1 MKRISLWL
9 AMLVFAPGIVEA
21 VDYVPPRY
29 RTHYSPYA
37 FSYHKSGMV
46 PGGLDYSSQAFSYR
60 HSGLVPEGVRYTPYL
75 LRYGHSGLVID
86 YYGYSTSSDHYA
98 PACGSRPVCVPV
110 RHAPVGGPRACAV
123 ENRGPN
129 PIETIRRCLQD
140 KGHHDVN
147 INQVLMIDS
156 KLVSADFF
164 LKDRNLII
172 KYWNPSEIESLKTQK
187 EYKQTG
193 YEKYRE
199 KWMEVAAQHE
209 QNGGRI
215 HCVEASG
222 TEAIVAALDSCD
234 ELNANPEETDQ
245 AVLYAR
251 N

>member
-1 MKRISLWL
+1 
-9 AMLVFAPGIVEA
+9 MLIFAPGIVEA

-37 FSYHKSGMV
+37 FSYRNSGMV
-46 PGGLDYSSQAFSYR
+46 PGGLDYSSQAFNYR
-60 HSGLVPEGVRYTPYL
+60 HSGLVLEGVRYTPYR

-86 YYGYSTSSDHYA
+86 YYGYWSPSERCGPAYHDSSV
-98 PACGSRPVCVPV
+98 RVPV
-110 RHAPVGGPRACAV
+110 PCAPGASPRVCAA
-123 ENRGPN
+123 ESRRPSE
-129 PIETIRRCLQD
+129 IETIRRCLQAR
-140 KGHHDVN
+140 GHDDVN

-172 KYWNPSEIESLKTQK
+172 KYWNPSEIESLKTQQK
-187 EYKQTG
+187 YKQTG

-199 KWMEVAAQHE
+199 RWMEVAAQHE

-215 HCVEASG
+215 HYVEASG
-222 TEAIVAALDSCD
+222 AEAIVAALDSCD
-234 ELNANPEETDQ
+234 ELNASPEETDH

-251 N
+251 D